1 MMKQS
6 EITQLYVLL
15 NKFRDEYVHT
25 KHAKVIEAFDIVD
38 DTIDHQL
45 SNHVEERTINLI

>member
-1 MMKQS
+1 MKQS

-25 KHAKVIEAFDIVD
+25 KHAKVVEAFDIVGD
-38 DTIDHQL
+38 VIDHEL
-45 SNHVEERTINLI
+45 SNLVEERTINLI

>member
-1 MMKQS
+1 MKQS

-15 NKFRDEYVHT
+15 NRFRDEYVHT
-25 KHAKVIEAFDIVD
+25 KHVKVIEAFDIVA

-45 SNHVEERTINLI
+45 SNPIEERTINLI

>member
-38 DTIDHQL
+38 DVIDHTL
-45 SNHVEERTINLI
+45 SHSTEERTIDLI